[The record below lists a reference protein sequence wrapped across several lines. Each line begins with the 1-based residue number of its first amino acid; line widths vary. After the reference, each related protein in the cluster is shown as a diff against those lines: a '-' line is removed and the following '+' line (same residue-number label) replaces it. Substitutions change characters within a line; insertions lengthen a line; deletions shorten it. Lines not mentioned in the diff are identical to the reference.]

1 MMWQSSMLISLL
13 VLSIKQIEVPIL
25 VNHDF
30 MYRGPITPLE
40 PLVVLVGN
48 HQYNMLSKKIQ
59 MRKEEVE
66 DHVRIHLE
74 FLKKTKNKKRK
85 F

>member
-1 MMWQSSMLISLL
+1 
-13 VLSIKQIEVPIL
+13 
-25 VNHDF
+25 

-66 DHVRIHLE
+66 DHVRIHLV